1 MLSVECNGCSRS
13 YSKDSIVL
21 HIQSDTV
28 EAIYNTSLDSNLT
41 LNFGDITK
49 DTVVKLATTELD
61 RNIYLYD
68 HSTTAALITSPVQKI
83 LADKTSI
90 FVVTIKQ
97 PVTTDFSD
105 VKVTVPTFISEDA
118 SGFFYHT
125 FLYRNLGDY
134 ACFHIVQVHPR
145 LNEKYDVYLRVADFP
160 TIFQYDAIAEV
171 TINRDYMACIPPQK
185 INSVGIIHIGLKPT
199 PTPSFSGRRK
209 RAAGACIDLHVVIA

>member
-1 MLSVECNGCSRS
+1 M
-13 YSKDSIVL
+13 
-21 HIQSDTV
+21 
-28 EAIYNTSLDSNLT
+28 
-41 LNFGDITK
+41 
-49 DTVVKLATTELD
+49 D

-199 PTPSFSGRRK
+199 PTPSKFFFYSHFIFMLLIIIQTK
-209 RAAGACIDLHVVIA
+209 NDIVSMYQINSTFFFITICLNI

>member
-1 MLSVECNGCSRS
+1 M
-13 YSKDSIVL
+13 
-21 HIQSDTV
+21 
-28 EAIYNTSLDSNLT
+28 
-41 LNFGDITK
+41 
-49 DTVVKLATTELD
+49 D

-199 PTPSFSGRRK
+199 PTPSKYFFFYSHFIFMLLIIIQTK
-209 RAAGACIDLHVVIA
+209 NDIVSMYQINSTFFFITICLNI